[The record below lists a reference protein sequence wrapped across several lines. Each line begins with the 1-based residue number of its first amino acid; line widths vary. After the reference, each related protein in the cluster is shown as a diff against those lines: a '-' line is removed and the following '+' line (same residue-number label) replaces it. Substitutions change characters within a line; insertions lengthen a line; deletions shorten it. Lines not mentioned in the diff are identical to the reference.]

1 MTGFV
6 RKQHSHPRPT
16 ALARLPLVRESGTAA
31 DSADTPALAQPLA
44 GSAQAPRRGF
54 GEYEVRPR
62 FRVRDLLYGFR
73 GISARVDGDPWASGL
88 PALCGL
94 LGSRASSSCWASW
107 TIALAFAG
115 RRAGVAQPRCLT
127 AVKATT
133 PWCGSRIG
141 CAPSRARGG
150 IPSICIG
157 TSGSLPAAGLVCQP
171 RVSLGSA
178 VVPARMLARRLHH
191 ELELRCAPPRWGRRA
206 DIATRRPR
214 PVMTRRPELP
224 DRAG

>member
-1 MTGFV
+1 MSRKLVPASGASRPGLRRRRREGGFSSNGTK
-6 RKQHSHPRPT
+6 R
-16 ALARLPLVRESGTAA
+16 LAS
-31 DSADTPALAQPLA
+31 
-44 GSAQAPRRGF
+44 

-62 FRVRDLLYGFR
+62 FRVRDLLYGLR
-73 GISARVDGDPWASGL
+73 GISARVDGDPWPSGL

-107 TIALAFAG
+107 TRALAFAG
-115 RRAGVAQPRCLT
+115 RRAGVAQPRCPT